1 MIRFTRGFAAA
12 LAAASFCTAQAAQ
25 ADMGCWNNEQ
35 AAAAKVR
42 DLQSRLMV
50 ASLRCR
56 AIGIDVLAP
65 YNAFVSGNRTTLQAA
80 NTVLR
85 AQFAA
90 GYGAAGES
98 AYDRFTTAL
107 ANEYGADAT
116 TDAICAETADASL
129 EAAEAAGDTRKLL
142 AVAERLGPTP
152 ELPGGECPIVFS
164 AR

>member
-1 MIRFTRGFAAA
+1 MIKTGKGYAAA
-12 LAAASFCTAQAAQ
+12 AAAAVFCLAQPAQ

-65 YNAFVSGNRTTLQAA
+65 YNAFVAGNRTTLQAA
-80 NTVLR
+80 NSVLR

-90 GYGAAGES
+90 GYGLEGET
-98 AYDRFTTAL
+98 AYDRFTTAM
-107 ANEYGADAT
+107 ANGYGAEAT
-116 TDAICAETADASL
+116 TDQICAETADAAL
-129 EAAEAAGDTRKLL
+129 EAAEAEGDTRKLL
-142 AVAERLGPTP
+142 AVADRLGPTP

>member
-1 MIRFTRGFAAA
+1 MMIWGKSC
-12 LAAASFCTAQAAQ
+12 LAAAVAALCAAQ
-25 ADMGCWNNEQ
+25 PVQAEMGCWNNEQ

-56 AIGIDVLAP
+56 AMGHDVLVS
-65 YNAFVSGNRTTLQAA
+65 YNSFVTVNRATLQAA
-80 NTVLR
+80 NGVIK

-90 GYGAAGES
+90 GYGAEGES
-98 AYDRFTTAL
+98 AYDRFTTAM

-116 TDAICAETADASL
+116 TAEICLETADAAL
-129 EAAEAAGDTRKLL
+129 EAAAAEGDPRKLI
-142 AVAERLGPTP
+142 AVADRLGSAPA
-152 ELPGGECPIVFS
+152 LPGGECPILFS

>member
-1 MIRFTRGFAAA
+1 MTKMGSNVA
-12 LAAASFCTAQAAQ
+12 LALLGGALVLAQPAR
-25 ADMGCWNNEQ
+25 ADIGCWNSEQ
-35 AAAAKVR
+35 TAAAKLR

-65 YNAFVSGNRTTLQAA
+65 YNAFVSVNRTTLQAA
-80 NTVLR
+80 NGVLK
-85 AQFAA
+85 AQFEA
-90 GYGAAGES
+90 GYGAEGQS

-116 TDAICAETADASL
+116 TDAVCAETADVAL
-129 EAAEAAGDTRKLL
+129 EAAEAEGDVRRLL
-142 AVAERLGPTP
+142 ALADRFGPAP